1 MSNLVGLMLLFV
13 NFKLVAK
20 FDEFILE
27 LGILSL
33 LLLEQR
39 SLIIELIQRNLQ
51 LFLHLEELDFSI
63 LYPLL
68 LHSELFHSLIKADV
82 GFDLIDLLSLVEL
95 LQFSHLLHQKL
106 ILLSQ
111 QIVLLY
117 QSLVI
122 QF

>member
-51 LFLHLEELDFSI
+51 LFLHL
-63 LYPLL
+63 
-68 LHSELFHSLIKADV
+68 
-82 GFDLIDLLSLVEL
+82 
-95 LQFSHLLHQKL
+95 
-106 ILLSQ
+106 
-111 QIVLLY
+111 
-117 QSLVI
+117 
-122 QF
+122 